1 MEKEGDKMSNY
12 GMKTT
17 VTAVLNDDKYDIG
30 VTYSDSNGRSLDKRL
45 NGNIDNLENDISL
58 AILEGCL
65 ALMKQDKKAS
75 VTTPKEHITITEQP
89 SNAATVD
96 SVKDRFAEL
105 EEENR
110 RLNDKIN
117 SILNGTSTISKPAV
131 EEKKVQKPET
141 AKTHTAT
148 MKLYD
153 DEIERVLRLLGF

>member
-1 MEKEGDKMSNY
+1 MASY
-12 GMKTT
+12 GLKAT

-30 VTYSDSNGRSLDKRL
+30 VTYSDSDGRSFDKRL
-45 NGNIDNLENDISL
+45 NGDVNNLENDVSL
-58 AILEGCL
+58 AILEGCV

-75 VTTPKEHITITEQP
+75 VAAPKEDITITEQP
-89 SNAATVD
+89 SNAATVNQ
-96 SVKDRFAEL
+96 VKDRFAEL

-117 SILNGTSTISKPAV
+117 SILNGTSTTSKPVV

>member
-1 MEKEGDKMSNY
+1 MASY
-12 GMKTT
+12 GLKAT

-30 VTYSDSNGRSLDKRL
+30 VTYSDSDGRSFDKRL
-45 NGNIDNLENDISL
+45 NGDINSLENDISL
-58 AILEGCL
+58 AILEGCV
-65 ALMKQDKKAS
+65 ALMKQDKQAS
-75 VTTPKEHITITEQP
+75 ITAPKENITITEQP

-117 SILNGTSTISKPAV
+117 SILNRTSTISKPVA